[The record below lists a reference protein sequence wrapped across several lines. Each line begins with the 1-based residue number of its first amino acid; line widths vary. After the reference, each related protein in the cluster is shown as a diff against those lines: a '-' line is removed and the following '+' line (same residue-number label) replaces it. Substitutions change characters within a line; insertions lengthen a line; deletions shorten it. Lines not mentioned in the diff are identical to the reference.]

1 VVVAAATTTMVALA
15 FLLPLALLV
24 RQVARD
30 RALSDAELDGRAFA
44 AVLVATDDEAT
55 IASLL
60 LATKAGAEA
69 RIQWL
74 APGGGGNLPV
84 DEDVEAAK
92 SRRFST
98 DAPGGEYVYLPVF
111 SEDEEPGVVRVFVPD
126 DLLER
131 RVVRSWTILVVLATL
146 LVGLAV
152 LVADRLGRSVV
163 RPVTELAEAARRMGA
178 GDFGVSVTP
187 GGPPEVEDVGLAF
200 NRLADRVQRLLRAE
214 RELVADLSH
223 RLRTPLTALR
233 LDAEAH
239 PDVELAR
246 RIGEDVAELERQV
259 DRIIREARQGSREA
273 PVESVDLAT
282 IVRDRVG
289 FWSALAEDQG
299 RSWSVDTADGRLP
312 VRAHPDELV
321 AAIDALIGNVFSHT
335 DEAVGFW
342 VWAGPLGD
350 GLVGVRVEDAGPGF
364 PGDEVVERGMS
375 QGGSTGLG
383 LDIARRTAVAAGGAM
398 RLSGSGH
405 GGALVELSFARADA
419 APAAE
424 GS

>member
-44 AVLVATDDEAT
+44 AVLVATDDEVT
-55 IASLL
+55 LL
-60 LATKAGAEA
+60 SRLPGTKAGAEG

-84 DEDVEAAK
+84 DEDVLAAQET
-92 SRRFST
+92 RFST
-98 DAPGGEYVYLPVF
+98 SAPGGEYIYLPVF
-111 SEDEEPGVVRVFVPD
+111 SENEEPGVVRVFVPD

-131 RVVRSWTILVVLATL
+131 RVVRSWTVLVVLATL

-152 LVADRLGRSVV
+152 FVADRLARSVV
-163 RPVTELAEAARRMGA
+163 RPVTELADAARRMGA
-178 GDFGVSVTP
+178 GDFGVAVEP
-187 GGPPEVEDVGLAF
+187 AGPPEVEDVGLAF

-273 PVESVDLAT
+273 PVQSVDLAA
-282 IVRDRVG
+282 IVRDRVS

-299 RSWSVDTADGRLP
+299 RSWSVDTAPGLLP
-312 VRAHPDELV
+312 VKAHPDELV

-342 VWAGPLGD
+342 VWAGGLGD
-350 GLVGVRVEDAGPGF
+350 GLVGVRIEDAGPGF
-364 PGDEVVERGMS
+364 PGDDVVERGES

-383 LDIARRTAVAAGGAM
+383 LDIARRTAVGAGGAI
-398 RLSGSGH
+398 RLAGSGH
-405 GGALVELSFARADA
+405 GGALVELSFARADVDP
-419 APAAE
+419 APDGA
-424 GS
+424 